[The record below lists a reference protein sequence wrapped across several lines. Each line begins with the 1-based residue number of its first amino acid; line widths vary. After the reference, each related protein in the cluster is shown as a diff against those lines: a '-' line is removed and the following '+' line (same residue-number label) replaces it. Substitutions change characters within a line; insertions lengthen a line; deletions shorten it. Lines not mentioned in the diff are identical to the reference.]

1 MRSRTPAVQGEK
13 TRCSANWPSPSSPRW
28 LRSWKRWRTRSPRRC
43 PLPPRTAPG
52 CGWSRPGGYASGC
65 ASCHRL
71 RVSLGHVGEAIS
83 QARAG
88 AGEAVRRAA
97 ADAAVSAAETRIADT
112 GRQAREAIDRARADA
127 EALVRAARPTA
138 TRHASK
144 PPRPPASAP
153 PAHAPRTRVQRPGGD
168 HGIRRR
174 VRAAA
179 RRRGPRA
186 GRPAH
191 RAGIP
196 RPGAR
201 GVPQLRARAERAE
214 RDLDAARAKLAS
226 VRVRPGR

>member
-1 MRSRTPAVQGEK
+1 MFRKLAIAVITAVAALLE
-13 TRCSANWPSPSSPRW
+13 TVADAI
-28 LRSWKRWRTRSPRRC
+28 TAT
-43 PLPPRTAPG
+43 LPPPAADSP
-52 CGWSRPGGYASGC
+52 
-65 ASCHRL
+65 RL
-71 RVSLGHVGEAIS
+71 RVVASGRLRLRLRIVSPPPCQSRPRREAIS

-88 AGEAVRRAA
+88 ADEAVRRAA
-97 ADAAVSAAETRIADT
+97 ADAAVSAAETRIAAT
-112 GRQAREAIDRARADA
+112 GRQAREAIDRHAPTPRPSSAP
-127 EALVRAARPTA
+127 ARPTA
-138 TRHASK
+138 TRNASK

-153 PAHAPRTRVQRPGGD
+153 PASAPPAHAPRTHVQRPGGD